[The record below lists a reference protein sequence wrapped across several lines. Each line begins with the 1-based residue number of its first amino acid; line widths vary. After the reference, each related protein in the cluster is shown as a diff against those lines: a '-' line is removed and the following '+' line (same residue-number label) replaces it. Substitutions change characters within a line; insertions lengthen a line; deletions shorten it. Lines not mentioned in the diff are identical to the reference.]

1 MKVAALSGGVGGAK
15 LALGLNENI
24 GSDDLTLIANT
35 GDDFQYHGLNIS
47 PDIDTLVYTLSG
59 KSDET
64 RGWGLADESWA
75 FMGALGEYS
84 GETWFN
90 LGDKDLAMHVIRTDL
105 LRQGARLGEVTDTLR
120 RSLGVAARIL
130 PMTDRIVPT
139 VVDTVEHGL
148 LPFQSYFVE
157 HQAKPT
163 VRGFIFKGV
172 EHARPAPGVLGVLAA
187 ADRVVI
193 CPSNPFI
200 SIDPILAV
208 PGIRDGL
215 RETQAPVIAVSPIV
229 AGAAIKGPT
238 AKMFAEM
245 GESPS
250 ALAIAKRYQ
259 DVIDLIVIDEQD
271 QALIGEIEAL
281 GLGVVATNTIMH
293 GLEEKKAL
301 ANIVLTVPV
310 PAS

>member
-15 LALGLNENI
+15 LALGLDRII

-35 GDDFQYHGLNIS
+35 GDDFRYHGLNIS

-59 KSDET
+59 KSDEA

-75 FMGALGEYS
+75 FMGALGEL
-84 GETWFN
+84 GEETWFN
-90 LGDKDLAMHVIRTDL
+90 LGDKDMAMHVVRTNL
-105 LRQGARLGEVTDTLR
+105 LRQGERLGVVTDNIR
-120 RSLGVAARIL
+120 RALGVAARIL
-130 PMTDRIVPT
+130 PMTDSVVPT
-139 VVDTVEHGL
+139 IVDTVEHGMM
-148 LPFQSYFVE
+148 PFQSYFVE
-157 HQAKPT
+157 HQAKPQ
-163 VRGFIFKGV
+163 VRGFTFQGIEF
-172 EHARPAPGVLGVLAA
+172 ARPAPRVLGVLAA

-215 RETQAPVIAVSPIV
+215 RETSGLVIAVSPIV
-229 AGAAIKGPT
+229 AGVAIKGPT
-238 AKMFAEM
+238 AKMFAEL
-245 GESPS
+245 GEAPS
-250 ALAIAKRYQ
+250 ALAVAKRYK
-259 DVIDLIVIDEQD
+259 DVIDLMVIDEQD
-271 QALIGEIEAL
+271 SASMSEIEAL
-281 GLGVVATNTIMH
+281 GVKVAATNTIMH

-301 ANIVLTVPV
+301 ANFVLTVPV